1 MPKIILQA
9 STFQKNYDIT
19 TVVVSPEEYEKSTT
33 VFMDIKP
40 HDGFTID
47 AKNFYSGFLSS
58 KISNVNYENTVKELG
73 VNNNVRVSVVLKNNL
88 LSEGS
93 NNVIIIVPVNGF
105 AEVPSNILEFV
116 DNTTYGENLQVIN
129 KIGSVTRV
137 SGSVN
142 GSTHV
147 NTYSAVGRKNE
158 SGVLLEKTF
167 IANDGYY
174 FKVSPLW
181 TMSSIRR
188 KNFTITSVEVK
199 DDKKRI
205 IQKIYTLSY
214 KFPNKTTTTKALDK
228 ISFSADVILVKK
240 ERVTKTTADKIEE
253 HKIHSFQVFPSVSGR
268 DKRKRFAVRGVPGTP
283 FNILV
288 QDQDKKI
295 YNFKTGQFAEGGPMF
310 SGVIPPGDRGRT
322 QGVYKG
328 IIKTQTQSEISA
340 RLMTH
345 EKDPSKGTRV
355 ITQKIDK
362 AYTASVIANNTGITG
377 PTLSTSTILS
387 DKILPS
393 NIATVSFSFIVTAGT
408 GRWLYLNRKPFTDIS
423 KDFNIWA
430 TGTDDLV
437 DDEKLWT
444 GAADTSTLIEN
455 DFDITSG
462 GASDTLRASS
472 FNISNVVVTPVNFA
486 PVELSGGESTDLV
499 GFKSYS
505 ISGYLNVTTIGEEN
519 LVVQLR
525 LNNFL
530 SELPAT

>member
-167 IANDGYY
+167 IADDGYY
-174 FKVSPLW
+174 FKVSPSW

-240 ERVTKTTADKIEE
+240 ERITSTTADKIEE

-295 YNFKTGQFAEGGPMF
+295 YNFKTGQFAVGGPMF
-310 SGVIPPGDRGRT
+310 SGVIPPGIGSRT
-322 QGVYKG
+322 QGVFNG
-328 IIKTQTQSEISA
+328 IIRIGTAQTEVNVRLLTQ
-340 RLMTH
+340 
-345 EKDPSKGTRV
+345 EKDPAKATRIV
-355 ITQKIDK
+355 TKKIDK
-362 AYTASVIANNTGITG
+362 AYTASIIANNTGITG
-377 PTLSTSTILS
+377 VTINAATVLS

-393 NIATVSFSFIVTAGT
+393 FGATVYFDFIVTAQEN
-408 GRWLYLNRKPFTDIS
+408 RWLYLNRNPFTDIGQ
-423 KDFNIWA
+423 DFAIWA
-430 TGTDDLV
+430 TGTGDAV
-437 DDEKLWT
+437 DSQKLWT
-444 GAADTSTLIEN
+444 GAANTSTEIKN
-455 DFDITSG
+455 DFDVAKGNLPVSNFSISDISVIPMSDAAVVLTG
-462 GASDTLRASS
+462 GSS
-472 FNISNVVVTPVNFA
+472 N
-486 PVELSGGESTDLV
+486 DLI
-499 GFKSYS
+499 GYKSYS
-505 ISGYLNVTTIGEEN
+505 ISGSINVVTIGGSN
-519 LVVQLR
+519 LAIQLR

-530 SELPAT
+530 SVLSAYGG